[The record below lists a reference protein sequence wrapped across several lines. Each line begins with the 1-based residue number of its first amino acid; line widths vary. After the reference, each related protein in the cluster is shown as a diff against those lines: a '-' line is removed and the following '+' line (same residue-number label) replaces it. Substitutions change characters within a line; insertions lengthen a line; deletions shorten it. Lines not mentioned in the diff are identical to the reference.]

1 MYIHIRHII
10 IPVYREKLSMKTA
23 QFYEERLVFA
33 ISVFFLF
40 FSYLKVNHHRI
51 VLC

>member
-10 IPVYREKLSMKTA
+10 IPLYREKLSA
-23 QFYEERLVFA
+23 QLYEERLVFA